1 MIGWKVEESERSSG
15 MTKIWGLINDNY
27 KWISFREKNEILC
40 LDMLSLGCQL
50 DIYDKVLR
58 DFSGGRL
65 GLIPGPGTRS
75 PPCHDERSHVP
86 HLRPSAAK

>member
-15 MTKIWGLINDNY
+15 MTKIWGPINDNY

-58 DFSGGRL
+58 DFSGG
-65 GLIPGPGTRS
+65 P
-75 PPCHDERSHVP
+75 V
-86 HLRPSAAK
+86 AKTTLHSQCREAGFDPWSRNEITAMPR